1 MNRPPRRAQAST
13 MRGAGV
19 IGKERER
26 RRHPHPVVPETLR
39 VATAPGEER
48 LVNAQHVEGYVAEPV
63 N

>member
-1 MNRPPRRAQAST
+1 